1 MIIED
6 ILQME
11 HNEKPNEYF
20 LMSMVGLE
28 VRIIWTH
35 IMFSLLINLNTEGN
49 IIRMS
54 KIYTQLSIVSHF
66 HTK

>member
-1 MIIED
+1 MENLHQQYMFMIIED

-28 VRIIWTH
+28 VRRIWTH
-35 IMFSLLINLNTEGN
+35 IMFSLPINLNTEGN

-54 KIYTQLSIVSHF
+54 KI
-66 HTK
+66 

>member
-1 MIIED
+1 MENLPQQYMFMIIED

-35 IMFSLLINLNTEGN
+35 IMLSLPINLNTKGN

-54 KIYTQLSIVSHF
+54 KI
-66 HTK
+66 

>member
-1 MIIED
+1 MENLHQQYMFMIIED

-28 VRIIWTH
+28 VRRIWTY
-35 IMFSLLINLNTEGN
+35 IMFSLPINLNTEGK

-54 KIYTQLSIVSHF
+54 KI
-66 HTK
+66 

>member
-1 MIIED
+1 MENLRQQYMFMIIED

-28 VRIIWTH
+28 VRRI
-35 IMFSLLINLNTEGN
+35 
-49 IIRMS
+49 
-54 KIYTQLSIVSHF
+54 
-66 HTK
+66 